1 MSKITEKIY
10 NKMSRQYKD
19 KIGFPTYY
27 SDLTIDQQL
36 FINNLLDD
44 TAEEKLEQLRVTYKG
59 VIDHVNGFVDNLEKT
74 ESILFPME

>member
-10 NKMSRQYKD
+10 NQASRQYKI
-19 KIGFPTYY
+19 KIGFPAYY
-27 SDLTIDQQL
+27 SDLSVDQQIFIDNL
-36 FINNLLDD
+36 FDD
-44 TAEEKLEQLRVTYKG
+44 TADEKLEQLRTAYKG